1 MKGYKEEV
9 YVDFLD
15 KSKDI
20 QMMKSFKKLLFF
32 KYGFGTRAGATEF
45 VKSWRRSQS

>member
-20 QMMKSFKKLLFF
+20 CTNDERFKNLLFF
-32 KYGFGTRAGATEF
+32 KYGFGT
-45 VKSWRRSQS
+45 